1 MGERRRLCRA
11 AINEHAW
18 ICSFDENISP
28 VNLKD
33 CLIVDISEAGACIQ
47 CSACYERGQPL
58 AFIPQDLI
66 DSGLRPV
73 VGLVMWSRQCSET
86 DYRHGIEFLG
96 LNTHMVCKIREQVS
110 QLSDDNSNKSAET

>member
-1 MGERRRLCRA
+1 M
-11 AINEHAW
+11 
-18 ICSFDENISP
+18 
-28 VNLKD
+28 
-33 CLIVDISEAGACIQ
+33 IVDISEAGACIQ

-73 VGLVMWSRQCSET
+73 VGIVMWSRQCSET
-86 DYRHGIEFLG
+86 NYRHGIEFLG

>member
-1 MGERRRLCRA
+1 M
-11 AINEHAW
+11 
-18 ICSFDENISP
+18 
-28 VNLKD
+28 
-33 CLIVDISEAGACIQ
+33 IVDISEAGACIQ

-73 VGLVMWSRQCSET
+73 VGIVMWSRQCSET

-110 QLSDDNSNKSAET
+110 QLSDDNSNKSAETQLFSAKSQFIEAKGHRRFSDVLSL